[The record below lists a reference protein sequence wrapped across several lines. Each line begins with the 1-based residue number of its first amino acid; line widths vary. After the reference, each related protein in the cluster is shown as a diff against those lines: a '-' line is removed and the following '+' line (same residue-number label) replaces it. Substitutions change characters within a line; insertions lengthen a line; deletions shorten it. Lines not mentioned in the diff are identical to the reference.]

1 MLGGDLTVV
10 QASVLDSVSFDPFSF
25 HEDGL
30 ATSEVDVG
38 RCQITPRRPSR
49 TIRIFSSAEYCLR
62 VARRMVFIS
71 RSDGELPVTDF
82 CLICAPRRTTMSQK
96 SSLPQLAK
104 SVSMALI
111 PDKASTGG

>member
-1 MLGGDLTVV
+1 ML
-10 QASVLDSVSFDPFSF
+10 AS
-25 HEDGL
+25 
-30 ATSEVDVG
+30 
-38 RCQITPRRPSR
+38 PRRPSR

-62 VARRMVFIS
+62 VARRMVFTS

-82 CLICAPRRTTMSQK
+82 CLICAPRRATMSQK

-111 PDKASTGG
+111 PDTADTIDKSFRWIEEQGFDATPAIRKALRDALL